1 MSNQAGTPAEGNQA
15 PVIGFLANPASYAEV
30 QRVERFETHG
40 NLVFLAGSEAWK
52 IKRAVR
58 FPYMDFSTLEKRRL
72 ACLREVEVN
81 RRFSA
86 DLYLGCVA
94 ITRSAAGTLSFSGA
108 GEIVEWAVHMRRFE
122 QSDLLSNLAMQ
133 GGITGDLAKQ
143 LGDLVYGSHAGA
155 ERRAP
160 SSGTEP
166 IRNLGSSVCSSL
178 RNSGAFDGAE
188 VSRFARQIEEQL
200 KRAAATLDARAAQGF
215 VRRCHGD
222 LHLANVVLWHGRPLL
237 YDAIEFDETIATI
250 DTLYDLAFLLMDL
263 DWHGQRHP
271 ANVVLNRYLWR
282 SQDELDLKGLAA
294 LPVFLALRASIR
306 AMVAIDRAAQEDTC
320 ARMRDFDRARRY
332 VRAGLDYIA
341 QPAPQ
346 LIAIGGLSGTG
357 KSTLGAALAPLVG
370 GSPGAVHFRSDLERK
385 AVAGV
390 GELDRLPASSYT
402 KEARDRIYKLLKE
415 KAQVVLAAGRSV
427 IVDAVYAR
435 EEQRRD
441 IETAA
446 VGLGIPFH
454 GLWLEADRDALM
466 ARVTERQTDA
476 SDATSET
483 VEAQLRAEVG
493 PISPAWITIEA
504 NGAAG
509 ETLRSASS
517 HLGLVQ
523 C

>member
-1 MSNQAGTPAEGNQA
+1 M
-15 PVIGFLANPASYAEV
+15 
-30 QRVERFETHG
+30 RC
-40 NLVFLAGSEAWK
+40 
-52 IKRAVR
+52 KR
-58 FPYMDFSTLEKRRL
+58 
-72 ACLREVEVN
+72 
-81 RRFSA
+81 
-86 DLYLGCVA
+86 
-94 ITRSAAGTLSFSGA
+94 
-108 GEIVEWAVHMRRFE
+108 
-122 QSDLLSNLAMQ
+122 
-133 GGITGDLAKQ
+133 GITGDLAKQ

-200 KRAAATLDARAAQGF
+200 ERAAATLDARAAKGF

-294 LPVFLALRASIR
+294 LPVFLALRAGIR

-390 GELDRLPASSYT
+390 GELDRLPASAYT
-402 KEARDRIYKLLKE
+402 KEARDRIYQLLKE
-415 KAQVVLAAGRSV
+415 KAQVVLAAGHSV
-427 IVDAVYAR
+427 IVDAVYAG

-441 IETAA
+441 IEAAA

-454 GLWLEADRDALM
+454 GLWLEADRDSAHG
-466 ARVTERQTDA
+466 ARDRTARRCFGCHARNVAD
-476 SDATSET
+476 
-483 VEAQLRAEVG
+483 QLQAEVG
-493 PISPAWITIEA
+493 PISPAWITIDA
-504 NGAAG
+504 GGAAERNAAFG
-509 ETLRSASS
+509 VNALVLSQRYARTLECQGALKLHDDPQLRLPVPAALGRPDRRQHQAGQRRLDHRAEPAERRVLPGRSGSS
-517 HLGLVQ
+517 TRSTAQIEGQDCYATVAALPAAPDLAVHRHAAADHPGS
-523 C
+523 